1 MEGGNEE
8 DDRMGRE
15 RMVLVGELAHKKATL
30 GNNKDEDDSDLKEC
44 VSMCV
49 CASASRDCPSVIH
62 CNCVHE

>member
-15 RMVLVGELAHKKATL
+15 GMVLVGGLAHKKATL
-30 GNNKDEDDSDLKEC
+30 GNNKDEDDIDLKKC
-44 VSMCV
+44 VCMCV
-49 CASASRDCPSVIH
+49 CVSACPSVIH